1 MKYYLV
7 TTYTCYCGEHF
18 YHYVAIPEDESISDE
33 KWADLFYG
41 WVCDDAA
48 GYAMMLPSGGMISLR
63 KSMTLMMITSASA
76 VMMWKKS
83 LRLSILLTAERSKV

>member
-7 TTYTCYCGEHF
+7 TTYPCYCGEHF
-18 YHYVAIPEDESISDE
+18 YHYVAIPEGESPCDE

-48 GYAMMLPSGGMISLR
+48 EWWDDQS
-63 KSMTLMMITSASA
+63 
-76 VMMWKKS
+76 
-83 LRLSILLTAERSKV
+83 EEE